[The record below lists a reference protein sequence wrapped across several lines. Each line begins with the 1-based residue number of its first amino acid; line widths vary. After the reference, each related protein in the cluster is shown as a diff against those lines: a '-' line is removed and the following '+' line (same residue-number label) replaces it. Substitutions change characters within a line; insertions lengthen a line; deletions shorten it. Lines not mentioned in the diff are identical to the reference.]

1 LARRWRRAATRFI
14 VQNEAIMLH
23 IDLPTMEQFR
33 VLARTRA
40 DACVSLYLP
49 TTTLS
54 QHSDASRIELGN
66 LLKEAIRQLEP
77 AGLAR
82 GRVAALEGPVLDL
95 IDDDEFW
102 RFQANSLAVLATP
115 DHIDTF
121 RLPNNLTVQ
130 VEVSDRFHLKPL
142 LRALT
147 FPHTAFVLALAE
159 GAVRLIEVL
168 PSGPPVEVKVPG
180 LPKDA
185 ASAAGK
191 SSLGDRSPSGRIVG
205 SEGHKVRLTQYARKV
220 DAALRPVLAGR
231 HTPLILAAA
240 EPLASLYRLVNS
252 NVDLFPRTIEGNPDR
267 TTDADLATAA
277 RLWLDQLYG
286 EEIAAFGQLFA
297 ARAYQRRTTTDI
309 AVAARA
315 ATFGAIDS
323 LLVDIDEVVVGTV
336 DEDSGAVSFADRPGW
351 DSYGVVDEIAG
362 RALAT
367 GAKVLGVRKA
377 DIPGGA
383 SLAAILRY
391 PF

>member
-1 LARRWRRAATRFI
+1 
-14 VQNEAIMLH
+14 MLP
-23 IDLPTMEQFR
+23 IDLPTTDEFR
-33 VLARTRA
+33 ALSRTRA
-40 DACVSLYLP
+40 DACVSLYVA
-49 TTTLS
+49 TTPLS
-54 QHSDASRIELGN
+54 QHTDASRIELGN
-66 LLKEAIRQLEP
+66 LLKEAARQLTE
-77 AGLAR
+77 AGFDRHRL
-82 GRVAALEGPVLDL
+82 AALQEGVLDL
-95 IDDDEFW
+95 VDDDEFW
-102 RFQANSLAVLATP
+102 RFQAHSLAVLATP
-115 DHIDTF
+115 DHVATF
-121 RLPNNLTVQ
+121 RLANRLPNL

-297 ARAYQRRTTTDI
+297 ARADQRRTTTDI

-315 ATFGAIDS
+315 ATFGAIES

-336 DEDSGAVSFADRPGW
+336 DEDSGAVTFADRPGW
-351 DSYGVVDEIAG
+351 ASYGVVDEIAG

-383 SLAAILRY
+383 SLSAILRY

>member
-1 LARRWRRAATRFI
+1 
-14 VQNEAIMLH
+14 MLH

-33 VLARTRA
+33 ALSRTRA
-40 DACVSLYLP
+40 DACVSLYIE
-49 TTTLS
+49 TTPLS
-54 QHSDASRIELGN
+54 QHTDAARIGLNN
-66 LLKEAIRQLEP
+66 LLKEACGQLAEGGTNK
-77 AGLAR
+77 ATI
-82 GRVAALEGPVLDL
+82 AAIQDPILDL

-121 RLPNNLTVQ
+121 RLPNKLSSQ

-191 SSLGDRSPSGRIVG
+191 SSLGDRSHSGRIVG
-205 SEGHKVRLTQYARKV
+205 SEGQKVRLTQYARKV

-231 HTPLILAAA
+231 HTPLILAAT
-240 EPLASLYRLVNS
+240 EPMDSLYRLVNS
-252 NVDLFPRTIEGNPDR
+252 SVDLVPGTIEGNPDR

-277 RLWLDQLYG
+277 RARLDQLYA
-286 EEIAAFGQLFA
+286 EEIAAFAARFA
-297 ARAYQRRTTTDI
+297 ARADQRRTTTDV

-315 ATFGAIDS
+315 ATFGAIDAV
-323 LLVDIDEVVVGTV
+323 LVDIDEVIIGRV
-336 DEDSGAVSFADRPGW
+336 DEETGAVTFADQPGS

>member
-1 LARRWRRAATRFI
+1 
-14 VQNEAIMLH
+14 MLH
-23 IDLPTMEQFR
+23 LDLPTMEQFR
-33 VLARTRA
+33 QLTRTRA
-40 DACVSLYLP
+40 DACVSLYVE
-49 TTTLS
+49 TTPLS
-54 QHSDASRIELGN
+54 QHADAGRIELTN
-66 LLKEAIRQLEP
+66 LLKEAVRQLEP

-82 GRVAALEGPVLDL
+82 GRLAALQDQVLDL
-95 IDDDEFW
+95 VDDHGFW
-102 RFQANSLAVLATP
+102 QVQANSLAVLATP

-121 RLPNNLTVQ
+121 RLPNSLTPM

-142 LRALT
+142 LRAIT

-180 LPKDA
+180 LPTDA

-191 SSLGDRSPSGRIVG
+191 ASLGDRSPSGRIVG
-205 SEGHKVRLTQYARKV
+205 SEGLKVRLTQYARKV

-240 EPLASLYRLVNS
+240 EPMASIYRQVS
-252 NVDLFPRTIEGNPDR
+252 SSVDLLPGTIEGNPDR

-277 RLWLDQLYG
+277 RKRLDRLYTD
-286 EEIAAFGQLFA
+286 EIAAFHALFA
-297 ARAYQRRTTTDI
+297 ARADQRRTTTDI

-315 ATFGAIDS
+315 ATFGAVDT
-323 LLVDIDEVVVGTV
+323 LLVDIDEVVIGTV
-336 DEDSGAVSFADRPGW
+336 DEESGAVAFSDRPGR

-362 RALAT
+362 RALVS
-367 GAKVLGVRKA
+367 GAKVLGVRKS
-377 DIPGGA
+377 DIPSGA

>member
-1 LARRWRRAATRFI
+1 
-14 VQNEAIMLH
+14 MLH

-33 VLARTRA
+33 ALSQIRA
-40 DACVSLYLP
+40 DACVSLYVE
-49 TTTLS
+49 TTPLS
-54 QHSDASRIELGN
+54 QHTDAARIELHN
-66 LLKEAIRQLEP
+66 LLKEACTQLA
-77 AGLAR
+77 AGGTDKATI
-82 GRVAALEGPVLDL
+82 AAIQEPVLDL

-115 DHIDTF
+115 GHVDTF
-121 RLPNNLTVQ
+121 RLPNNLTAQ
-130 VEVSDRFHLKPL
+130 VEVADRFHLKPL
-142 LRALT
+142 LRAIT

-191 SSLGDRSPSGRIVG
+191 ASLGDRSPSGRIVG

-220 DAALRPVLAGR
+220 DAALRPVMAGR
-231 HTPLILAAA
+231 RTPLILAAA
-240 EPLASLYRLVNS
+240 EPMASLYRLVNS

-277 RLWLDQLYG
+277 RLWLDQLYA

-297 ARAYQRRTTTDI
+297 ARADQRRTTTDI

-315 ATFGAIDS
+315 ATFGAIDT
-323 LLVDIDEVVVGTV
+323 LLVDIDEVVIGTV
-336 DEDSGAVSFADRPGW
+336 DEESGAVTFADQPGK